1 MGFVPFWADSRPFCP
16 PRTYRSRFRRCRPIS
31 QKRTFGTFLSAGA
44 HRFLAGAK
52 GPGMAQK
59 VTFSHFSHFWGVR
72 TDFLGSQGQ
81 ESGKTADF
89 PGSGGLNPGNWGLDG
104 QDSRI
109 RGQKNPEL
117 GPPSPELSDPRTQEP
132 GTEKKVDPTPK
143 KKSSPKKNR
152 PAHITNPP
160 LPTTIGHS

>member
-1 MGFVPFWADSRPFCP
+1 MDFGLLGVLYSHLSDLAAWIPME
-16 PRTYRSRFRRCRPIS
+16 
-31 QKRTFGTFLSAGA
+31 QKRTNGTFLSAGA
-44 HRFLAGAK
+44 HRFLGYAK
-52 GPGMAQK
+52 GPGIPQK
-59 VTFSHFSHFWGVR
+59 VPFPTFSGFPGVR

-89 PGSGGLNPGNWGLDG
+89 PGSGGLDPGNLGPDG
-104 QDSRI
+104 QETGI

-143 KKSSPKKNR
+143 KKSSPKKKR
-152 PAHITNPP
+152 PDHITNPP
-160 LPTTIGHS
+160 LPTTLGHS